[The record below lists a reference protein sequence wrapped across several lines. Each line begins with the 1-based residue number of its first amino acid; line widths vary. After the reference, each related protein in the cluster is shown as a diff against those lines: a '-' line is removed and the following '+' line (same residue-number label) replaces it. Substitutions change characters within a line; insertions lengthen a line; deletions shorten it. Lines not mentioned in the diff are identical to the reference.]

1 MKRNPR
7 GIAFIVGLLLVTV
20 LGPVRLFAAGNNWMT
35 SIGDSVLLSQMTI
48 PGTHDSGAMYESV
61 SGTAKCQD
69 LTIAQQ
75 LAAGVRFLDIRC
87 RHYQDAFVIHHG
99 SVYQNQNFDDVLTA
113 CQSFLTSN
121 PGETILMSVKEEYDA
136 YDNTRTFADT
146 FNAYAGTYSTLWNLT
161 TGIPT
166 LGSTRGKIVL
176 VRRFSGIS
184 GGIPATSWGDN
195 TLFTTG
201 SLRVQDYYQ
210 VSSSTNDNKIAA
222 IESLFNEA
230 LAGSSGTL
238 YLNFCSGYKSFLGI
252 PNIPSVSGDV
262 NNWLASYFGE
272 DVCNRYGVVI
282 MDFTYS
288 SLCELIYNSNIY
300 GTKILT
306 NAASG
311 LAMDA
316 EGNANGSNVIV
327 YSYWGG
333 DNQKWNISY
342 LGSSLCSLRSS
353 QAGNKAADTWN
364 WGTTDGTNIALYTY
378 YGNTS
383 QKYYFTSLGDGSF
396 RITPSIASAQ
406 CLDAYGTTNGSNV
419 GTWTYWGGSNQKW
432 FIQNP

>member
-1 MKRNPR
+1 MKQKPR
-7 GIAFIVGLLLVTV
+7 SIIFTVSLLLAVA
-20 LGPVRLFAAGNNWMT
+20 LQPLRAWAAANDWMT
-35 SIGDSVLLSQMTI
+35 SIGDSVLLSQLTI
-48 PGTHDSGAMYESV
+48 PGTHDSGAMYEPV
-61 SGTAKCQD
+61 SGTAKCQS

-75 LAAGVRFLDIRC
+75 LSAGVRFLDVRC

-99 SVYQNQNFDDVLTA
+99 SIYQNQNFDDVLTA
-113 CQSFLTSN
+113 CQSFLTAN
-121 PGETILMSVKEEYDA
+121 PGETIIMSVKEEYDA
-136 YDNTRTFADT
+136 YNNTRTFADT
-146 FNAYAGTYSTLWNLT
+146 FNAYVSAYSGLFNLT
-161 TGIPT
+161 SSIPT
-166 LGSTRGKIVL
+166 LGNSRGKIIL
-176 VRRFSGIS
+176 VRRFSGIT
-184 GGIPATSWGDN
+184 GGLAANSWGDN
-195 TLFTTG
+195 ALFTTG

-238 YLNFCSGYKSFLGI
+238 YLNFCSGYKSILGI

-272 DVCNRYGVVI
+272 NICNRYGIAI
-282 MDFTYS
+282 MDFATAA
-288 SLCELIYNSNIY
+288 LCEPIYKSNIY

-311 LAMDA
+311 LVMDA
-316 EGNANGSNVIV
+316 SGNDNGSNVIV

-333 DNQKWNISY
+333 ANQKWNLTY
-342 LGSSLCSLRSS
+342 LGSNLLSIRSY
-353 QAGNKAADTWN
+353 QTGNKAADTWN

-383 QKYYFTSLGDGSF
+383 QKYYFVSLGDGSY

-406 CLDAYGTTNGSNV
+406 CIDANGTSNGSNV
-419 GTWTYWGGSNQKW
+419 STWTYWGGANQKW